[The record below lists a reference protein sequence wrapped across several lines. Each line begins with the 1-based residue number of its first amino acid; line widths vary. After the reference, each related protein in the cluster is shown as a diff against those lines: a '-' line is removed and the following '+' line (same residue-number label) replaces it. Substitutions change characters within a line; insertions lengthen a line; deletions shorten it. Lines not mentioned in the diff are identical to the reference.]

1 MIQGFKAGFRVFAI
15 LGDENGLVDKKNPWG
30 AIFEV
35 EQPRFKVTHVQGKFV
50 DVNEAL
56 EVARFDIQ
64 YCDWRARQDLLTI
77 MLLHEKVYTIIFIFD
92 IIYYCAVSSK
102 YLGIMF

>member
-56 EVARFDIQ
+56 EVARFDLQ

-77 MLLHEKVYTIIFIFD
+77 MLLHEKVYTIIFICD
-92 IIYYCAVSSK
+92 IIYIIV
-102 YLGIMF
+102 LL

>member
-1 MIQGFKAGFRVFAI
+1 MFAI
-15 LGDENGLVDKKNPWG
+15 LGDEHGLVDKKNPWG

-64 YCDWRARQDLLTI
+64 YCDWRARQDRSI
-77 MLLHEKVYTIIFIFD
+77 DICELHFRFCLSCPV
-92 IIYYCAVSSK
+92 
-102 YLGIMF
+102 LN